1 MWAADETFDDTGALA
16 GGDGLVPGRRM
27 ITDRLPVQLKGLE
40 GAPGPAVLHLEFT
53 PRGNEVWVS
62 VRDADRIDVYD
73 TATFAKK
80 AEIPAQKPSGI
91 FFTARATRIGQ

>member
-40 GAPGPAVLHLEFT
+40 GAPGPAPAPSPAWADVHDDPFGMHLVGES
-53 PRGNEVWVS
+53 PRVTTAAVS
-62 VRDADRIDVYD
+62 GG
-73 TATFAKK
+73 TAAV
-80 AEIPAQKPSGI
+80 
-91 FFTARATRIGQ
+91 AREAA